1 MEMKQKVISATN
13 TLTNETDYYKPS
25 QTKEKRKWDQ
35 HNQIKEN
42 KNSFER
48 RFKPMWQQR
57 CKTFFFAWW
66 HEIKTWRGSII
77 FNCCN
82 NVTKGF
88 KAIFLRLS
96 TNYVKKDAQ
105 MTSFLAKSHLQGP
118 LTGVPRKWLFLK
130 FRNIVRL

>member
-48 RFKPMWQQR
+48 SFKPMWQQR
-57 CKTFFFAWW
+57 CKTFFLPWW

-88 KAIFLRLS
+88 KAIFFKIVNQLCQKGCPNDFILS
-96 TNYVKKDAQ
+96 KITFAGATDRSSSEMAFPK
-105 MTSFLAKSHLQGP
+105 
-118 LTGVPRKWLFLK
+118 
-130 FRNIVRL
+130 I